1 MLFHVTHR
9 HSEAN
14 CPFHDPKI
22 ISETFGKVPG
32 AMEEAGVTVR
42 GSYAQAGAHTVYMVL
57 EADSAEAITAG
68 LAPIIDIGT
77 ALTEPVVE
85 SAAIVDELS
94 AK

>member
-1 MLFHVTHR
+1 MLFHITHR

-14 CPFHDPKI
+14 CPFHDPEVI
-22 ISETFGKVPG
+22 GATFGKVPG
-32 AMEEAGVTVR
+32 AMKDAGVTVH
-42 GSYAQAGAHTVYMVL
+42 GSYAQAGAHTVYMVV

-68 LAPIIDIGT
+68 LAPIVDIGT

-85 SAAIVDELS
+85 SAAIVKELS

>member
-1 MLFHVTHR
+1 MLFHIAHR

-14 CPFHDPKI
+14 CPFHDSKV
-22 ISETFGKVPG
+22 ISETFAKVPG
-32 AMEEAGVTVR
+32 AMAEAGVTVR
-42 GSYAQAGAHTVYMVL
+42 GSFVQAAAHTMYMVV

-77 ALTEPVVE
+77 AITEPVVE
-85 SAAIVDELS
+85 SAALVEELT